1 MRKMSQAQE
10 QELVALRG
18 AVSALQ
24 AEASASFARIAEDVA
39 ELLRRIDEA
48 GEAPTEAQL
57 AEIRALAVQI
67 QEVATSEAAQD
78 PLPDFPPTPPPP
90 SE

>member
-1 MRKMSQAQE
+1 
-10 QELVALRG
+10 
-18 AVSALQ
+18 
-24 AEASASFARIAEDVA
+24 VA

-67 QEVATSEAAQD
+67 QEVATSESTQD
-78 PLPDFPPTPPPP
+78 PLPDFPPPPPPP